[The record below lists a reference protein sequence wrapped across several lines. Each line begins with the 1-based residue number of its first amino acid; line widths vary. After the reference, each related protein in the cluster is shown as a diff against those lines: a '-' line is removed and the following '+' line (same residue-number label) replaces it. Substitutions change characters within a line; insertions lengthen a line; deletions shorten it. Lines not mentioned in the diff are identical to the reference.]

1 VGATFIVL
9 KKLSMKSITF
19 SSRGILMAAFML
31 SSVYEMNAQG
41 KFNVGF
47 RPSFSF
53 PTVDLGTSKL
63 NRGGGFE
70 ATFSY
75 RFVPSFAGYAG
86 WGWSTFKPKESATV
100 AHFEET
106 GFRFGIQFI
115 QPFGAESKLK
125 VLLSAGGVV
134 NHIETENN
142 EGDIMDDS
150 AHGMG
155 WEVDAGLSI
164 PLSDSWQIVPGIRY
178 HALPSEI
185 SYDGNVESVDLNYLS
200 IGVTVS
206 WTLKEE

>member
-1 VGATFIVL
+1 MKKTTFFP
-9 KKLSMKSITF
+9 SSI
-19 SSRGILMAAFML
+19 LAFVIML
-31 SSVYEMNAQG
+31 SGVYQMHAQG

-53 PTVDLGTSKL
+53 PTTDLGTTKL

-75 RFVPSFAGYAG
+75 RFVPSFAAYAG
-86 WGWSTFKPKESATV
+86 WGWNTFKPNESATV

-106 GFRFGIQFI
+106 GYRFGVQYI

-125 VLLSAGGVV
+125 VLLSTGAVV
-134 NHIETENN
+134 NHIETEND
-142 EGDIMDDS
+142 EGDIIDDS
-150 AHGMG
+150 GHGMG

-178 HALPSEI
+178 HALPREI
-185 SYDGNVESVDLNYLS
+185 SYDGNVQSVDLNYVS

-206 WTLKEE
+206 WTLKE